1 MTSSIQCEATSATF
15 PSELFAARAR
25 SHKIPVRGQKDFF
38 PNDSDEQRERLEQS
52 LHEHWSLI
60 SEERVERL
68 GSLVKATWVPSDQ
81 IVELQSPAGKFW
93 QTMGFSD
100 NGKQYLL
107 PEEALYLM
115 ECGNLQ
121 VFYQDL
127 PLSIQD
133 GYERFLSSNTVSLQ
147 QYQVFGHLKRLGY
160 VVHRFDPS
168 HTDAQDASTTERMEE
183 DERSHEG
190 EEDKTLPESHVMTSP
205 EASEAQTAATSPA
218 DKCEGRTWWVT
229 DVGGDSGHQADHHA
243 ASASARWDFS
253 SILFPDLGSG
263 ERLSSCLAS
272 PDSSLLPGT
281 LAVGD
286 CDVAPWRQRINLR
299 EVKMSAKEREQDKHR
314 RHWDVNKDKEVR
326 QCRNWAEY
334 RDLLARR
341 ERKRK
346 GQQAHLWNS
355 EVAPLH
361 DPRQQIP
368 TGELLDKI
376 SVIKSTHL
384 LEGASSASD
393 AGSSEKSQFVGVF
406 PSGLVL
412 ADSRQVLTSTCQL
425 NLFRFPFDEQSC
437 NITFSS
443 MNSEEKTINLGTFN
457 NDTILT
463 KYSEMIMI
471 TQGEWQLTNMEV
483 EQYTHTQGRLVYMV
497 KITRK
502 PVLYVIIL
510 ILPLFYLLVLDL
522 ASFFIHEARG
532 EKLSFKVTVLL
543 SISVLLLILQ
553 DMLPS
558 TEDRLPLIATYC
570 VTTFTLV
577 GVSVLEA
584 MLVSFLIDLEG
595 PCGKTAQSSV
605 DAHVDI
611 QMEADHQKGQVSS
624 TMAGGITDTGEP
636 YSAFVGL
643 VYMFNLIVGTGAL
656 TMPKAFASAGW
667 VVSIALISFLG
678 FMSYMT
684 TTFMIEAM
692 AAANAQLR
700 WKRRE
705 QEEIDDSDSTSE
717 YSDDDVMGR
726 GRSEPETKPILS
738 VQRSGGHV
746 DHFDIVERVEMG
758 QMASMFFNKVG
769 VNMFYICIIVYLYG
783 DLAIYAAAVPI
794 SLMEVACGNHSCSA
808 GSVKYN
814 DTDPCWGSVT
824 RKDAYRVFLLCCALR
839 KELSKP
845 CPTQDPPGLL
855 CLRFEQIRKDKM
867 PFFPPQY

>member
-1 MTSSIQCEATSATF
+1 MADQNKTDTQEKFYSEILS

-52 LHEHWSLI
+52 LNEHWSLI

-168 HTDAQDASTTERMEE
+168 SEPSSYARQLNLPQSHDRAGRQVKRKRSTSPTPTSSHTDAQDASTTERMEE

-190 EEDKTLPESHVMTSP
+190 EEDKTLPESHVTTS
-205 EASEAQTAATSPA
+205 SEAQTAATSPA

-243 ASASARWDFS
+243 ASGSARWDFS

-272 PDSSLLPGT
+272 PDSSLLPGA

-286 CDVAPWRQRINLR
+286 CDVAPWRQRVNLR

-384 LEGASSASD
+384 LEGASRLKGSD
-393 AGSSEKSQFVGVF
+393 EWRICFSVYQPDSVADFKKSN
-406 PSGLVL
+406 P
-412 ADSRQVLTSTCQL
+412 
-425 NLFRFPFDEQSC
+425 
-437 NITFSS
+437 
-443 MNSEEKTINLGTFN
+443 
-457 NDTILT
+457 
-463 KYSEMIMI
+463 
-471 TQGEWQLTNMEV
+471 
-483 EQYTHTQGRLVYMV
+483 
-497 KITRK
+497 
-502 PVLYVIIL
+502 
-510 ILPLFYLLVLDL
+510 
-522 ASFFIHEARG
+522 
-532 EKLSFKVTVLL
+532 
-543 SISVLLLILQ
+543 
-553 DMLPS
+553 
-558 TEDRLPLIATYC
+558 
-570 VTTFTLV
+570 
-577 GVSVLEA
+577 
-584 MLVSFLIDLEG
+584 
-595 PCGKTAQSSV
+595 GK
-605 DAHVDI
+605 
-611 QMEADHQKGQVSS
+611 
-624 TMAGGITDTGEP
+624 P
-636 YSAFVGL
+636 YSRMCVCSFDGPVPDLKAIKLLAFQSGDIPV
-643 VYMFNLIVGTGAL
+643 V
-656 TMPKAFASAGW
+656 FA
-667 VVSIALISFLG
+667 VVDHGDISF
-678 FMSYMT
+678 Y
-684 TTFMIEAM
+684 TFKDF
-692 AAANAQLR
+692 QLP
-700 WKRRE
+700 
-705 QEEIDDSDSTSE
+705 T
-717 YSDDDVMGR
+717 
-726 GRSEPETKPILS
+726 
-738 VQRSGGHV
+738 
-746 DHFDIVERVEMG
+746 DI
-758 QMASMFFNKVG
+758 
-769 VNMFYICIIVYLYG
+769 
-783 DLAIYAAAVPI
+783 
-794 SLMEVACGNHSCSA
+794 
-808 GSVKYN
+808 
-814 DTDPCWGSVT
+814 
-824 RKDAYRVFLLCCALR
+824 
-839 KELSKP
+839 
-845 CPTQDPPGLL
+845 
-855 CLRFEQIRKDKM
+855 
-867 PFFPPQY
+867 FP